1 MSDRTANTAQLVA
14 RWEPGGGLD
23 HEERIERLEQEVRA
37 QRDSLAKAL
46 EAAIAL
52 AELVAKFSDIVSAQ
66 AEEIESLKLGQRTAT
81 GLLDERTGHV
91 VGLTLPAY
99 SHTPT

>member
-1 MSDRTANTAQLVA
+1 MSDRTANTVRLAA
-14 RWEPGGGLD
+14 HWEPGGGLD
-23 HEERIERLEQEVRA
+23 HEERIERLEQEIRA

-46 EAAIAL
+46 KAAIAL
-52 AELVAKFSDIVSAQ
+52 AELVEKFSDIVSAQ
-66 AEEIESLKLGQRTAT
+66 AEEIDSLKVGQRTAT

-91 VGLTLPAY
+91 VGLTLPVY